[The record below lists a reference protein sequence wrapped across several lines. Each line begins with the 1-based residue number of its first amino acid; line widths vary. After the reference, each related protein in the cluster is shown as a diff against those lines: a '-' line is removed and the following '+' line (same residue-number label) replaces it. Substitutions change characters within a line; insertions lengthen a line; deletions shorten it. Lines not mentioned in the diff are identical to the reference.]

1 MAVSKPAAARELG
14 AELRKLRDAAGLTLR
29 AVESRAGISN
39 AKISFWETGQR
50 LASQGDLTLVLDAIG
65 ATGDDRERLLGKWRA
80 ATEEP
85 GQLLSGAPR
94 VAAALAQLIEQE
106 QAARRITT
114 VSPLLMPGL
123 LQISSYAREIFGEG
137 ADANTRLAIRMGR
150 QEILTRPRNP
160 VELHALID
168 AEVLSRPVATAE
180 AMADQLRHLLRM
192 AKLPNVT
199 IQIVPS
205 TKRGY
210 SMHMAGAF
218 ILFEFPSAA
227 PIVHLEH
234 YRASATLWDDE
245 DVSCFAAAAAEV
257 AERAMTPAR
266 SAEVIAELAN
276 GTEPR

>member
-1 MAVSKPAAARELG
+1 MAVSKPAAAREMG

-29 AVESRAGISN
+29 AVESRTGISN

-50 LASQGDLTLVLDAIG
+50 LASHEDLMLVLDAIG
-65 ATGDDRERLLGKWRA
+65 AVGDDRERLLGKWRA

-94 VAAALAQLIEQE
+94 VAVALAQLIEQE

-114 VSPLLMPGL
+114 VSPLLIPGL
-123 LQISSYAREIFGEG
+123 LQISDYAREIFGEG

-168 AEVLSRPVATAE
+168 VEVLSRPIAPAE
-180 AMADQLRHLLRM
+180 AMADQLRHLLKM
-192 AKLPNVT
+192 AELPNVT
-199 IQIVPS
+199 IQLVPS

-218 ILFEFPSAA
+218 ILFEFPSA
-227 PIVHLEH
+227 PPVVHLEH
-234 YRASATLWDDE
+234 YRASATLWDEE
-245 DVSCFAAAAAEV
+245 DVGCFVTAAAEI

-266 SAEVIAELAN
+266 SVEVIAELVD